1 MPVHHLSDM
10 TWEEVRDADLDH
22 AVAILPIGAVEAHGP
37 HLPLGTDVI
46 IAEAMAKSG
55 ARELAGLGHSVLIL
69 PPLWYTAAAFARAF
83 PGTIGVKA
91 DTVRRLILDIGIA
104 LMEQGIPT
112 LAIANAHL
120 DPEHVATLRA
130 AAAEA
135 PAGLRIVFLDLTRRA
150 AAGRLGEEFQTGAC
164 HAGQFEGSVV
174 MAEAPSLVR
183 TEVAAAL
190 EPNPASLSDAIR
202 EGNMTF
208 ADAGGPRAYFGWPAR
223 ATSEEGRETV
233 RILGELLA
241 EAVVAA
247 EEATL

>member
-1 MPVHHLSDM
+1 
-10 TWEEVRDADLDH
+10 
-22 AVAILPIGAVEAHGP
+22 
-37 HLPLGTDVI
+37 
-46 IAEAMAKSG
+46 
-55 ARELAGLGHSVLIL
+55 
-69 PPLWYTAAAFARAF
+69 
-83 PGTIGVKA
+83 
-91 DTVRRLILDIGIA
+91 
-104 LMEQGIPT
+104 
-112 LAIANAHL
+112 
-120 DPEHVATLRA
+120 
-130 AAAEA
+130 
-135 PAGLRIVFLDLTRRA
+135 
-150 AAGRLGEEFQTGAC
+150 
-164 HAGQFEGSVV
+164 

-202 EGNMTF
+202 EGNTTF